1 MSNPTTLKDLREL
14 RELLGRACALVEGM
28 RALRTIGG
36 IADIAPDLTI
46 AGAAADVPPELLAKL
61 AEHVDDQEQTRELD
75 DHVEGLLSDARA
87 LLDGA
92 IKSLDAEG

>member
-1 MSNPTTLKDLREL
+1 MSNPTALNDLREL
-14 RELLGRACALVEGM
+14 RELLGRVCALVEGM

-36 IADIAPDLTI
+36 IADIAPDLSIT
-46 AGAAADVPPELLAKL
+46 GAADVPPELLAKL

>member
-28 RALRTIGG
+28 RALRTISG
-36 IADIAPDLTI
+36 IADIAPDLSIT
-46 AGAAADVPPELLAKL
+46 GETDVPPELFAKL
-61 AEHVDDQEQTRELD
+61 IEHFDNQDQTRELD

-87 LLDGA
+87 LLDGV
-92 IKSLDAEG
+92 IQSLEAEG